1 MTEIEYSNNL
11 ISKYYKLFS
20 NSVSIITMDRSIR
33 AAMID
38 VTNTIE
44 AIDWHEFET
53 PNKELAYYNEVLN
66 ILKLMIFK
74 CSNI

>member
-44 AIDWHEFET
+44 AIDWH
-53 PNKELAYYNEVLN
+53 NKELAYYNEVLN
-66 ILKLMIFK
+66 ILKNQL
-74 CSNI
+74 SNKNK

>member
-1 MTEIEYSNNL
+1 
-11 ISKYYKLFS
+11 
-20 NSVSIITMDRSIR
+20 MDRSIR

-66 ILKLMIFK
+66 ILKEKLMIFK